1 MRATPLSRP
10 RSTHLTRTHPG
21 SATRIRPDQV
31 EGKTMAQPGE
41 AEMTSQQRA
50 DVDGS
55 REPARAAADQ
65 QQDRDT
71 IKKSYRYL
79 RLAMVGLLLCVA
91 AAVLYQSW
99 RQGDLLGSVSAYYY
113 TPAQAFFVGGLIGL
127 GACMI
132 ALRGMNT
139 VEDFALNLAG
149 VFAAIV
155 AIVPTGRSDYE
166 AALLACQKADTP
178 LLAELDCPTVQA
190 LADAT
195 RANVDNNLFALLA
208 VGAIALLTSL
218 VVAWRDRTLKPQ
230 ADGDAK
236 KTTKSFLLGF
246 GVALGLWL
254 AVLIARWV
262 SLEWMIGNGHWIAA
276 VLLFLCIFVVAVAN
290 ARRVQKEESEKRSGG
305 RRVQKEESEKQ
316 SGVGPSAKQES
327 LEAARELIAMRPRDD
342 RRYVLIARLMLL
354 VAAVTIALWGFTDF
368 SLFWVEASVF
378 LLFMTFWTVQTFEL
392 ESREKVLQLPPQSPR

>member
-1 MRATPLSRP
+1 
-10 RSTHLTRTHPG
+10 
-21 SATRIRPDQV
+21 
-31 EGKTMAQPGE
+31 MAQPGE

-50 DVDGS
+50 DVDGR

-65 QQDRDT
+65 QQDGDA

-139 VEDFALNLAG
+139 VEDVALNLAG
-149 VFAAIV
+149 VFAVIV

-166 AALLACQKADTP
+166 AALLACQKADAP

-218 VVAWRDRTLKPQ
+218 VVAWRDGTLNPQ

-236 KTTKSFLLGF
+236 KSFLLGF

-262 SLEWMIGNGHWIAA
+262 SLDWMIGNGHWIAA

-305 RRVQKEESEKQ
+305 RRVQKEESERQ
-316 SGVGPSAKQES
+316 SGVAPSAKQES
-327 LEAARELIAMRPRDD
+327 LEAARELFARRPRDD
-342 RRYVLIARLMLL
+342 RRYVWIARLMLL
-354 VAAVTIALWGFTDF
+354 VAVVTIALWGFTDF

-378 LLFMTFWTVQTFEL
+378 LLFMAFWTVQTFEL
-392 ESREKVLQLPPQSPR
+392 ESREEVLQLPPQPPGEAGPVQ

>member
-1 MRATPLSRP
+1 
-10 RSTHLTRTHPG
+10 
-21 SATRIRPDQV
+21 
-31 EGKTMAQPGE
+31 MAQPGE
-41 AEMTSQQRA
+41 AEMTSHQRT
-50 DVDGS
+50 DVDA
-55 REPARAAADQ
+55 RDAQTRAATAQ
-65 QQDRDT
+65 QEDPGAV
-71 IKKSYRYL
+71 KKSYRYL
-79 RLAMVGLLLCVA
+79 RLAMVGLLLCLA

-99 RQGDLLGSVSAYYY
+99 NQGRLLGSVSAYYY

-132 ALRGMNT
+132 ALKGMNT
-139 VEDFALNLAG
+139 VEDVALNLAG
-149 VFAAIV
+149 VFAVIV

-208 VGAIALLTSL
+208 VGAIALLLSL
-218 VVAWRDRTLKPQ
+218 VVAGRDGTFKPE
-230 ADGDAK
+230 AAEDAK
-236 KTTKSFLLGF
+236 KNFILGF

-254 AVLIARWV
+254 AILIARWV

-290 ARRVQKEESEKRSGG
+290 ARRVQKEESEKKSGG

-316 SGVGPSAKQES
+316 SSDGPSAKQES

-354 VAAVTIALWGFTDF
+354 VAAVTIVLWGFTDF

-378 LLFMTFWTVQTFEL
+378 LLFMAFWTVQTFEL
-392 ESREKVLQLPPQSPR
+392 ESRQKVLQRPPQSPKVRPDQIQ

>member
-1 MRATPLSRP
+1 
-10 RSTHLTRTHPG
+10 
-21 SATRIRPDQV
+21 
-31 EGKTMAQPGE
+31 MAQPGE
-41 AEMTSQQRA
+41 AEMTSHQRT
-50 DVDGS
+50 DVDA
-55 REPARAAADQ
+55 RDAQTRAATAQ
-65 QQDRDT
+65 QEDSGAV
-71 IKKSYRYL
+71 KKSYRYL
-79 RLAMVGLLLCVA
+79 RLAMVGLLLCLA

-99 RQGDLLGSVSAYYY
+99 NQGRLLGSVSAYYY

-132 ALRGMNT
+132 ALKGMNT
-139 VEDFALNLAG
+139 VEDVALNLAG
-149 VFAAIV
+149 VFAVIV

-208 VGAIALLTSL
+208 VGAIALLLSL
-218 VVAWRDRTLKPQ
+218 VVAGRDGTFKPE
-230 ADGDAK
+230 AAKDAK
-236 KTTKSFLLGF
+236 KNFMLGF

-254 AVLIARWV
+254 AILIARWV

-290 ARRVQKEESEKRSGG
+290 ARRVQKEESEKKSGG

-316 SGVGPSAKQES
+316 SSDGPSAKQES

-354 VAAVTIALWGFTDF
+354 VAAVTIVLWGFTDF

-378 LLFMTFWTVQTFEL
+378 LLFMAFWTVQTFEL
-392 ESREKVLQLPPQSPR
+392 ESREKVLQLPPPVTNVRPDQIQ

>member
-1 MRATPLSRP
+1 
-10 RSTHLTRTHPG
+10 
-21 SATRIRPDQV
+21 
-31 EGKTMAQPGE
+31 MAQPGE

-50 DVDGS
+50 DVDGR

-65 QQDRDT
+65 QQDGDA

-91 AAVLYQSW
+91 AAVLYQIW

-139 VEDFALNLAG
+139 VEDVALNLAG
-149 VFAAIV
+149 VFAVIV

-166 AALLACQKADTP
+166 AALLACQKADAP

-218 VVAWRDRTLKPQ
+218 VVAWRDGTLNPQ

-236 KTTKSFLLGF
+236 KTTRKNFLLGF

-262 SLEWMIGNGHWIAA
+262 SLDWMIGNGHWIAA

-305 RRVQKEESEKQ
+305 RRVQKEESERQ
-316 SGVGPSAKQES
+316 SGVAPSAKQES
-327 LEAARELIAMRPRDD
+327 LEAARELFARRPRDD
-342 RRYVLIARLMLL
+342 RRYVWIARLMLL
-354 VAAVTIALWGFTDF
+354 VAVVTIALWGFTDF

-378 LLFMTFWTVQTFEL
+378 LLFMAFWTVQTFEL
-392 ESREKVLQLPPQSPR
+392 ESREEVLQLPPQPPR